1 MTVTVAVLEPGLA
14 AETFTLAVSV
24 PLFEPEAGVI
34 VNHGVLLLAVQVPL
48 EVTVTV
54 WSAGLAPPCVA
65 VNVRLVGDRL
75 KEAAVTVKVTLTVLV
90 VFPLITVSVPVL
102 VPTAAALILALT
114 VRVPF
119 PDPDVGLT
127 VNQALLLLAVQLPL
141 EVRVTDWSAGLAP
154 PCVAVN
160 VRLLG
165 ARLKEAAVT
174 VKETATVRVVLP
186 LVTVIVAVLAPTAAA
201 LILTL
206 AVRVPFPDPEVGVTV
221 NHALLLLAVQVPSDV
236 TVMDS
241 VAGLLSPWM
250 PE

>member
-1 MTVTVAVLEPGLA
+1 M
-14 AETFTLAVSV
+14 
-24 PLFEPEAGVI
+24 
-34 VNHGVLLLAVQVPL
+34 
-48 EVTVTV
+48 
-54 WSAGLAPPCVA
+54 
-65 VNVRLVGDRL
+65 
-75 KEAAVTVKVTLTVLV
+75 
-90 VFPLITVSVPVL
+90 
-102 VPTAAALILALT
+102 
-114 VRVPF
+114 
-119 PDPDVGLT
+119 
-127 VNQALLLLAVQLPL
+127 
-141 EVRVTDWSAGLAP
+141 AP

-241 VAGLLSPWM
+241 VAGLLSP
-250 PE
+250 